1 MTTQIAKTHE
11 LSGKI
16 LQLVGQITQNYLALG
31 EALCTMRD
39 GRYYRHL
46 GVHVETMDDFLIE
59 IRLGRSTAYNLMAI
73 WEKFGAYIANDSHI
87 EYTRLLKALPVI
99 AGGNPERIER
109 LVADAELLPSRAYY
123 DNLRNLKGLVATDE
137 CEHLEREA
145 WEKCR
150 CCGKMMKVRDED

>member
-11 LSGKI
+11 LTSKI
-16 LQLVGQITQNYLALG
+16 LQLVGQITANYLALG

-46 GVHVETMDDFLIE
+46 GEHVETMDDFLVE

-73 WEKFGAYIANDSHI
+73 WERFGAYIANDSHI

-99 AGGNPERIER
+99 GAGNSECIQK
-109 LVADAELLPSRAYY
+109 LLLDAELLPSRAFY
-123 DNLRNLKGLVATDE
+123 DTLRNLKGQVGTDE
-137 CEHLEREA
+137 CGHLEREA
-145 WEKCR
+145 WTKCK
-150 CCGKMMKVRDED
+150 CCGKMMKIT

>member
-11 LSGKI
+11 LTGKI

-46 GVHVETMDDFLIE
+46 GEHVETLDDFFVE
-59 IRLGRSTAYNLMAI
+59 IRLGRSTAYNLMEI
-73 WEKFGAYIANDSHI
+73 WEKFGQHIGEGAEI
-87 EYTRLLKALPVI
+87 EYTRLVRALPVSKKLDDTQVTLLL
-99 AGGNPERIER
+99 E
-109 LVADAELLPSRAYY
+109 DARLLPSTAFY
-123 DNLRNLKGLVATDE
+123 DNLRNLRGQVATDE
-137 CEHLEREA
+137 CLHVEREA

-150 CCGKMMKVRDED
+150 CCGKMMKIT

>member
-11 LSGKI
+11 LTGKI

-31 EALCTMRD
+31 AALCTMRD

-46 GVHVETMDDFLIE
+46 GEHVETFDDFLIE

-73 WEKFGAYIANDSHI
+73 WERFGAYIANDSHI

-99 AGGNPERIER
+99 AGGNSEAIPKLLI
-109 LVADAELLPSRAYY
+109 DAELLPSRAYY
-123 DNLRNLKGLVATDE
+123 DNLRNLRGQVATDE
-137 CEHLEREA
+137 CEHTD
-145 WEKCR
+145 WEEWKKCR
-150 CCGKMMKVRDED
+150 CCGKMMKI